1 MRNVSHKFVE
11 KIKTFLF
18 KNFFFLRKLC
28 RLLVNVEKCGRL
40 EQATDDNIIRRMHNA
55 CRIPKATNT
64 HSDYVTR
71 TASATMVSRT
81 RINFTLYVHRLS
93 CLSRWQTEVSEGD
106 QRGYRLPIYTKTAR
120 LLRNPNVH
128 YLVQKKPITCSPEA
142 D

>member
-1 MRNVSHKFVE
+1 MYIYDNIYLDSSCNE
-11 KIKTFLF
+11 KCFTQVCRESQ
-18 KNFFFLRKLC
+18 NFFIQKPLFFRKLC

-71 TASATMVSRT
+71 TVSATMVART

-106 QRGYRLPIYTKTAR
+106 QRGYRLPIYTKTA
-120 LLRNPNVH
+120 
-128 YLVQKKPITCSPEA
+128 
-142 D
+142 